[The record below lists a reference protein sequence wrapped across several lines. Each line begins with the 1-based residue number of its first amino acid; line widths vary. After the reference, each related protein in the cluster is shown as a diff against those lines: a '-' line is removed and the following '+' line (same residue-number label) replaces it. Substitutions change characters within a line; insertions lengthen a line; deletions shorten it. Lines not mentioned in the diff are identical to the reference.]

1 MNKDIKAGLAWA
13 AAILAVAFAAI
24 LARQAG
30 YIDADAAR
38 RSATV
43 MIGLMVAWMGNR
55 MPKAFVPSACARQFR
70 LVGGWSMLLSGL
82 VYAGL
87 WAFAPTQVAFT
98 WGCAAIIAGVAVTIG
113 YGLSLR
119 ARVRA
124 A

>member
-43 MIGLMVAWMGNR
+43 MIGLMVAQAM
-55 MPKAFVPSACARQFR
+55 FVP
-70 LVGGWSMLLSGL
+70 
-82 VYAGL
+82 
-87 WAFAPTQVAFT
+87 
-98 WGCAAIIAGVAVTIG
+98 AAIGIAA
-113 YGLSLR
+113 LAR
-119 ARVRA
+119 AI
-124 A
+124 